1 MSRRGALG
9 FAAAAAAGL
18 VASPASAKEKIDYAG
33 HTSFGFVPPPI
44 SGTWTY
50 AELLEQARAGNID
63 TVQIAVQQDR
73 VVATTKGDHHRY
85 SCAMPNK
92 DVPFFLTDALG
103 ADGILPFT
111 YLQQN
116 PLLLQVRAGAIA
128 ACALSLVAFVAD
140 QLGLLPWDTTPYN
153 SIEEREEAQAEGRGG
168 NAKQRRE
175 AAEEDERA
183 QARATLYR
191 EALKE
196 ADAAKAEEEKALQQR
211 QGDGNVDLA
220 GSRSAKEIFL
230 EGLAKLQT
238 DPMGWFFGPPSPLY
252 SNTEGKTPTTTQ
264 EGQQQAEAAA
274 AKEQQAEA
282 AAAMEKTYDELMRAR
297 RLQSEEQARMVAA
310 AAEAK
315 MQQPPPYGQMPPPGQ
330 QPGMLPGGQPMPQP
344 GQMPPPQMGGGFGQM
359 PPPGP
364 QADFGGFAGAAQPQ
378 PPPQQPGMLPQQP
391 GMPPPPQA
399 DFGGFAGAGPDMAE
413 AAAAEATAWMAA
425 GSTSP
430 IELYEASLRRAF
442 HPVTWLRVSDKSD
455 GHTKA
460 GFEDGRAL
468 DADGLEL
475 HVLVVSECFQ
485 GRSPLARQQ
494 MVNSVLIDDLRSGRI
509 HSVQMKCW
517 TPAQWVSHQRWN
529 AGGQPATL
537 EEARNAAA
545 RSSRDAAAR
554 ARARDTAPWH
564 REMEGRAVPTEERMA
579 PWHRDMEGRMVPT
592 EERMA
597 PWHRDMQGRVV
608 PTEGRRVLAG
618 GVRSTRSR
626 SRTFQPSFGEN
637 S

>member
-1 MSRRGALG
+1 
-9 FAAAAAAGL
+9 
-18 VASPASAKEKIDYAG
+18 
-33 HTSFGFVPPPI
+33 
-44 SGTWTY
+44 
-50 AELLEQARAGNID
+50 
-63 TVQIAVQQDR
+63 
-73 VVATTKGDHHRY
+73 
-85 SCAMPNK
+85 MP
-92 DVPFFLTDALG
+92 T
-103 ADGILPFT
+103 
-111 YLQQN
+111 
-116 PLLLQVRAGAIA
+116 
-128 ACALSLVAFVAD
+128 
-140 QLGLLPWDTTPYN
+140 
-153 SIEEREEAQAEGRGG
+153 
-168 NAKQRRE
+168 
-175 AAEEDERA
+175 
-183 QARATLYR
+183 
-191 EALKE
+191 
-196 ADAAKAEEEKALQQR
+196 
-211 QGDGNVDLA
+211 
-220 GSRSAKEIFL
+220 
-230 EGLAKLQT
+230 
-238 DPMGWFFGPPSPLY
+238 
-252 SNTEGKTPTTTQ
+252 
-264 EGQQQAEAAA
+264 
-274 AKEQQAEA
+274 
-282 AAAMEKTYDELMRAR
+282 
-297 RLQSEEQARMVAA
+297 
-310 AAEAK
+310 
-315 MQQPPPYGQMPPPGQ
+315 MQQPPPYGQMPPGQ
-330 QPGMLPGGQPMPQP
+330 MPPPGGPQMPPQQP
-344 GQMPPPQMGGGFGQM
+344 GQMPMGGGFGQM

-378 PPPQQPGMLPQQP
+378 QPPQQPGMPPQQP
-391 GMPPPPQA
+391 GMQPPPQA

-413 AAAAEATAWMAA
+413 AAAAEATASMAA

-455 GHTKA
+455 GHTTA

-475 HVLVVSECFQ
+475 HVLIVAECFQ

-564 REMEGRAVPTEERMA
+564 RDMEGRAVPTEERMA
-579 PWHRDMEGRMVPT
+579 PWHRDLEGRVVPT
-592 EERMA
+592 EGRMA
-597 PWHRDMQGRVV
+597 PWHRDMEGRVV

-618 GVRSTRSR
+618 GVRPTRSR